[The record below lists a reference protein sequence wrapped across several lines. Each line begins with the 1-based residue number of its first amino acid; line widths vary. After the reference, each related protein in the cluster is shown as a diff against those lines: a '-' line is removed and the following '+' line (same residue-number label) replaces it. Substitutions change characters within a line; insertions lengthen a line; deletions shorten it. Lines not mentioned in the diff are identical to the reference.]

1 MLENLDRKKHFNKT
15 ANVPKLDLHTL
26 VSHCSM
32 FQADF
37 PVFPKFYV
45 CMNKFFDAM
54 ASQEF
59 DQHFLCPVKVETNW
73 FSVVVLQ

>member
-1 MLENLDRKKHFNKT
+1 M
-15 ANVPKLDLHTL
+15 PKLDLHTL
-26 VSHCSM
+26 VLHCSM

-45 CMNKFFDAM
+45 CMNKLFDAM

-73 FSVVVLQ
+73 FSVVVFQ